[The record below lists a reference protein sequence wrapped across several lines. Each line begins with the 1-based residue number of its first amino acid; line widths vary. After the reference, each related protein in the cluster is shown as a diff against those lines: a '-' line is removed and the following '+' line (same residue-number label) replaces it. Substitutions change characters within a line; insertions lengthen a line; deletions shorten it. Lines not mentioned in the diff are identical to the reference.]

1 MSPLLSIDNL
11 VVSYG
16 TGRGR
21 RGRRAG
27 SRGEGEAVHAVNGV
41 SVTVEKGQMT
51 AIVGESGSGKSTTA
65 KAALGLLPANA
76 TIDAGQI
83 RFQGTDTTAYRERQ
97 WRGLRGRS
105 IGLIPQ
111 DPTNSLNPVKTI
123 GESVGEGLAIH
134 TTLSRGDIR
143 ARVIDLLAK
152 VGIDDPARRHDQ
164 YPHEL
169 SGGMNQRALIAA
181 ALALEPELIVADEP
195 TSALDVTVQKVILDL
210 LDEMRQ
216 DLGIGILFI
225 THDLAVAGDRA
236 DRVVVMQNGEV
247 RESGLAA
254 SVLSDP
260 QDDYS
265 RGLLADAPSLAVAR
279 VNPRPPLGDDVLVEA
294 KDVTKDFGDFR
305 AVDGISFEVARGS
318 THAIVGESGSGKT
331 TLGRIISAFEDP
343 TDGQVLLDGVDL
355 GGLDKAGRRAL
366 RKRVQLV
373 YQNPYASLD
382 PRQRIGDIIAEPL
395 RNMAGA
401 TRAEAAQKVEAYLGR
416 VALDPAV
423 AARRPHE
430 LSGGQRQRVAIA
442 RALIVEPDLIVLDEA
457 VSALDVTV
465 QAQVLRLLNELQRE
479 LGLTYIFISHDLAVV
494 RQISDTVS
502 VMSQGRQV
510 EAGPTREVYTNP
522 QTDFTRTLLDS
533 IPGAKLR
540 SGQLNLGL

>member
-21 RGRRAG
+21 RSRRAG
-27 SRGEGEAVHAVNGV
+27 SRGEGEVVHAVNGV

-210 LDEMRQ
+210 LDEMRE

-510 EAGPTREVYTNP
+510 EAGPTHEVYTNP

>member
-21 RGRRAG
+21 RSRRAG
-27 SRGEGEAVHAVNGV
+27 SRGEGEVVHAVNGV
-41 SVTVEKGQMT
+41 SVTVEKGKMT

-169 SGGMNQRALIAA
+169 SGGMNQCALIAA

-210 LDEMRQ
+210 LDEMRE

>member
-21 RGRRAG
+21 RSRRAG
-27 SRGEGEAVHAVNGV
+27 SRGEGEVVHAVNGV
-41 SVTVEKGQMT
+41 SVTVEKGKMT

-210 LDEMRQ
+210 LDEMRE

-510 EAGPTREVYTNP
+510 EAGPTHEVYTNP

>member
-21 RGRRAG
+21 RSRRAG
-27 SRGEGEAVHAVNGV
+27 SRGEGEVVHAVNGV

-401 TRAEAAQKVEAYLGR
+401 TRAEAAQKVETYLGR

-510 EAGPTREVYTNP
+510 EAGPTHEVYTNP

>member
-21 RGRRAG
+21 RSRRAG
-27 SRGEGEAVHAVNGV
+27 SRGEGEVVHAVNGV
-41 SVTVEKGQMT
+41 SVTVEKGKMT

-210 LDEMRQ
+210 LDEMRE

>member
-21 RGRRAG
+21 RSRRAG
-27 SRGEGEAVHAVNGV
+27 SRGEGEVVHAVNGV

-236 DRVVVMQNGEV
+236 DRVVVMQNGEA

-401 TRAEAAQKVEAYLGR
+401 TRAEAAQKVETYLGR

-510 EAGPTREVYTNP
+510 EAGPTHEVYTNP

>member
-21 RGRRAG
+21 RSRRAG
-27 SRGEGEAVHAVNGV
+27 SRGEGEVVHAVNGV

-236 DRVVVMQNGEV
+236 DRVVVMQNGEA

-355 GGLDKAGRRAL
+355 GGLDRAGRRAL

-401 TRAEAAQKVEAYLGR
+401 TRAEAAQKVETYLGR

-510 EAGPTREVYTNP
+510 EAGPTHEVYTNP